1 MYILDNLIMLHNISS
16 IWKTIDGRK
25 WRWWKRSFQL
35 NQPRRRTVRGR
46 GKHRSFIF
54 DHFFESKSEIYN
66 FRIYLI
72 IFQISFVR
80 NVDEITQ
87 PQCIQIRSNFLSE
100 ICLIIAQN
108 QTLSLFL
115 VNLARYVKSY
125 NSNCILLKF

>member
-1 MYILDNLIMLHNISS
+1 MLI
-16 IWKTIDGRK
+16 
-25 WRWWKRSFQL
+25 
-35 NQPRRRTVRGR
+35 
-46 GKHRSFIF
+46 
-54 DHFFESKSEIYN
+54 
-66 FRIYLI
+66 
-72 IFQISFVR
+72 QISFVR

-125 NSNCILLKF
+125 NTNCTFLKFYSRIIMDILYNSILSIT